1 MIEFLIKYKELI
13 VIFSGIGTFISALI
27 AVFTLK
33 EVKKQ
38 RLSLY
43 QPDILIKSFLVSISK
58 SPLHKENEEL
68 IEYKTCDFNDYSNNY
83 NEIEFEVSS
92 KYKIDNLGFGIAKNI
107 KCTWQFDTKKAI
119 KKIEKLLPTN
129 YQFSWH
135 KNLNLYFLNN
145 LENEDFHYSAN
156 ANIGRQ
162 EIDYISPIN
171 VQKNNHL
178 HTIPEIVIFTHYL
191 FLLFENN
198 LTDKEG
204 KNFNVFE
211 FCDYKFPNPVLKVEY
226 KDLNGKKYKYEYK
239 FQLSAV
245 DTQVQEKL
253 DLTKEF
259 AYLHFELI

>member
-1 MIEFLIKYKELI
+1 MYPKLHSKVRHSVE
-13 VIFSGIGTFISALI
+13 IFILWIFANWYDSFDKIGTI
-27 AVFTLK
+27 
-33 EVKKQ
+33 
-38 RLSLY
+38 R
-43 QPDILIKSFLVSISK
+43 
-58 SPLHKENEEL
+58 
-68 IEYKTCDFNDYSNNY
+68 KT
-83 NEIEFEVSS
+83 
-92 KYKIDNLGFGIAKNI
+92 KY
-107 KCTWQFDTKKAI
+107 
-119 KKIEKLLPTN
+119 TN

-135 KNLNLYFLNN
+135 KSLNLYFLDN

-156 ANIGRQ
+156 ANIDRQ

-191 FLLFENN
+191 FLLFKNN

-204 KNFNVFE
+204 ENFNVFE

-226 KDLNGKKYKYEYK
+226 KDLNGKKYKNEYK
-239 FQLSAV
+239 FQLCAV
-245 DTQVQEKL
+245 DTQVEEKL